1 VQCDIR
7 DALAKLEHLLGDYRT
22 AEAFLFFLACRAT
35 RLFFERSANDSVY
48 SAMVAAI
55 VRLCTNCPSLRHSI
69 NLACLKIFRWWEI
82 VAGVT
87 PRKLARSPQVKLSV
101 AAVASNIANRV
112 LSASALDMFSICF
125 VSITVPSVQVSSLPS
140 ISRGRRGLSI
150 HLVLA

>member
-1 VQCDIR
+1 M
-7 DALAKLEHLLGDYRT
+7 
-22 AEAFLFFLACRAT
+22 
-35 RLFFERSANDSVY
+35 Y

-87 PRKLARSPQVKLSV
+87 PRKLARSPQ

-112 LSASALDMFSICF
+112 LSASAFDMFSICF
-125 VSITVPSVQVSSLPS
+125 VSITVPSVQVSSLPP
-140 ISRGRRGLSI
+140 ISRGRRGLST
-150 HLVLA
+150 HLVLASVVPVAASEPKRSMGQYANTARPEIKRLATGPKTRESFELMR